1 MRIEKIELIGFKS
14 FADKTTFALHPGITC
29 IVGPNGCGKSNIV
42 DAFRF
47 ALGEG
52 NFRELRVL
60 NLPEVIFAGT
70 VSRKPLSL
78 AEITLW
84 FDNSS
89 EKLPVPYTEV
99 SIKRRTFRDG
109 QSEFLINNQTGRLKD
124 IRGLFL
130 DTGLSCESLS
140 IIGQGRVDEILSSRP
155 EERRAVFEEVA
166 GIHKYKVRKLEVERK
181 LILAEQNLL
190 RISDLKVE
198 VGEQTQQLEVQAQKA
213 REYQEIQKRVRAL
226 ELLVFQKQVRNL
238 SNQKEESGRRL
249 EEHQQKTK
257 QHEEIKAD
265 LKREGKT
272 LEEALERT
280 LANLED
286 LKGRLEGCQRSLLIE
301 HERALFEERNKIRD
315 LAEEERFNQYEIKRI
330 KETLGALALRRTEI
344 EKRLSEWGEADLE
357 QLSEFQP
364 VVKVGLQLVKQLN
377 ELTQLWCG
385 KLGIP
390 LRLKDEDPVLPLFK
404 AELNKIISDEG
415 ALKDNLKFKEGEIG
429 KIAGRLYE
437 LKQALSNMEKEPR
450 PQESEEIN
458 KLYAGKV
465 ALLTKLDEIKKQR
478 EQRVQALEKL
488 ESPPEGGSG
497 GVGEMVREEIILA
510 KIQGELEQIEDR
522 LQGDYG
528 ISFVELLSQTYE
540 VPPASRG
547 KKEVGELKARLREL
561 EPVNLLAIEEYERV
575 KERRD
580 FIELQHA
587 DLQSARESLRTLIV
601 DLDAKAREDFQLT
614 MERVTKN
621 FQEVFASL
629 FIGGEARIEMEK
641 DKDLLEAGIEIS
653 VCPSGRKWLN
663 LSLLSGG
670 ERSLTA
676 IAILFSLIKTK
687 PSPLCILDEV
697 DAALDDANIGR
708 FANFLKE
715 YANQTQIIVITHNKR
730 TMEVADTIYGITME
744 EPGVSKVV
752 SMRLEKV

>member
-1 MRIEKIELIGFKS
+1 MFLKSLILRGFKT
-14 FADKTTFALHPGITC
+14 FADRVEISFDSINGITA
-29 IVGPNGCGKSNIV
+29 IVGPNGCGKSNVV

-70 VSRKPLSL
+70 AARKPLSL
-78 AEITLW
+78 AEVTLW
-84 FDNSS
+84 FDNSQG
-89 EKLPVPYTEV
+89 KLPVPYAEV

-124 IRGLFL
+124 IRDLFL
-130 DTGLSCESLS
+130 DTGISCESLS
-140 IIGQGRVDEILSSRP
+140 IIGQGKVDEILSSRP

-166 GIHKYKVRKLEVERK
+166 GIHKYKVRKLEVEKK
-181 LILAEQNLL
+181 LILTEQNLL

-198 VGEQTQQLEVQAQKA
+198 VGEQAQQLESQARRAQ
-213 REYQEIQKRVRAL
+213 EYQEIQKRVRDL

-238 SNQKEESGRRL
+238 SARKEECERRL
-249 EEHQQKTK
+249 EEHKLKTK
-257 QHEEIKAD
+257 QRDETKED
-265 LKREGKT
+265 LKQGLKT
-272 LEEALERT
+272 LDEALERA
-280 LANLED
+280 LAHLED

-315 LAEEERFNQYEIKRI
+315 LAEEERFSQYEIKRI
-330 KETLGALALRRTEI
+330 KDMLGGLAIRRGEI
-344 EKRLSEWGEADLE
+344 ERRLSEWGETDLE

-364 VVKVGLQLVKQLN
+364 IVKLGLQMVKQLN
-377 ELTQLWCG
+377 GLTQLWCG

-390 LRLKDEDPVLPLFK
+390 LRLRDEDPVLPLFK
-404 AELNKIISDEG
+404 AELAKIVSDED
-415 ALKDNLKFKEGEIG
+415 ALKDNLKFKEGETRKTAERFG
-429 KIAGRLYE
+429 E

-458 KLYAGKV
+458 KLYAEKV
-465 ALLTKLDEIKKQR
+465 ALLAKLDEIKKQR
-478 EQRVQALEKL
+478 EQRTNALMEI
-488 ESPPEGGSG
+488 GSG
-497 GVGEMVREEIILA
+497 GVEEMVREEIALA
-510 KIQGELEQIEDR
+510 KIQGELLQIEDR
-522 LQGDYG
+522 LQGDYR
-528 ISFVELLSQTYE
+528 ISLLELLSQTYE
-540 VPPASRG
+540 VPNASRG
-547 KKEVGELKARLREL
+547 KREVEELKARLREL

-575 KERRD
+575 RERHA
-580 FIELQHA
+580 FIERQHA
-587 DLQSARESLRTLIV
+587 DLWSARENLRNLIV
-601 DLDAKAREDFQLT
+601 DLDAKAREDFKLT
-614 MERVTKN
+614 MEAVTEN
-621 FQEVFASL
+621 FREVFAAL
-629 FIGGEARIEMEK
+629 FAGGEATIEMEK

-653 VCPSGRKWLN
+653 VRPSGRKWLN

-715 YANQTQIIVITHNKR
+715 YASQTQIIVITHSKR